1 MYFSVTI
8 AANEDTLF
16 NLFNERVFSIIS
28 SKIVQRFLVGP
39 FFYVV
44 KIKTARLTFATIR
57 TTSILLVF
65 LEKINTFF
73 PFPLITVEIFSFVIL
88 VVFLCVLPLALFANT
103 VVTICFSF
111 VEREA
116 VDVFVFFAGRASLH
130 ALM

>member
-1 MYFSVTI
+1 VTI

-111 VEREA
+111 VERET